1 MGISGNG
8 DPLDSVNCNSDPSLI
23 PTSLCRVLA
32 ELIELVARI
41 WQADSEIRES
51 SVVGESEMD
60 RRSRRFV
67 SWLSL
72 IHI

>member
-1 MGISGNG
+1 MQ
-8 DPLDSVNCNSDPSLI
+8 
-23 PTSLCRVLA
+23 VLG

-67 SWLSL
+67 GWVCGIIIALL
-72 IHI
+72 VLVGVVWWWFTGGK

>member
-1 MGISGNG
+1 
-8 DPLDSVNCNSDPSLI
+8 
-23 PTSLCRVLA
+23 VLA

-67 SWLSL
+67 SWVCGTIIALL
-72 IHI
+72 VLVGVAWWWLVGHG